1 MSDDNLPSMG
11 EIQAARASQQA
22 RTASVED
29 LIEMKKQAKQIA
41 MEILV
46 QASSAAASGVV
57 PLPDII
63 MDTISEK
70 LMDHAVGFLSGLA
83 DAG

>member
-41 MEILV
+41 MEI
-46 QASSAAASGVV
+46 
-57 PLPDII
+57 
-63 MDTISEK
+63 
-70 LMDHAVGFLSGLA
+70 
-83 DAG
+83 